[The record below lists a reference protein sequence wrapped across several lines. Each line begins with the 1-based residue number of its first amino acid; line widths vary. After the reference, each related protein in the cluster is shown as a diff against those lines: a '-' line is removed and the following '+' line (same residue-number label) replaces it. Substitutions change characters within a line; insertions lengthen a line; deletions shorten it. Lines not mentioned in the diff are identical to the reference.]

1 MTSPSEPLRATGRL
15 PALAVINPS
24 GNRTRMPLEPLPFTI
39 GRQGDNNLVLRD
51 NRASRA
57 HARVVAENGDY
68 YVEDLDSRHGVFVNG
83 HRVKRHKLID
93 ADRIDFGFQDSY
105 RLVFTLEDDEIRR
118 FMEQMSTQAAA
129 GATNLSKLRS
139 LVEVARALQ
148 SSLSTQD
155 VLAAVVDAALSV
167 TGAERGFLLLKN
179 EEELD
184 VSVARDRRGA
194 ALGPDDLGVP
204 RTLIHRAL
212 RTRRDML
219 SMTFDPLGEGG
230 IRPEMSVA
238 DLELRSVVCV
248 PLIHVRTGSP
258 CRTPSHS
265 RSTTPWESSTWIR
278 AARPRTC
285 RLAIARFCKRWRSK
299 RPPFLKMP
307 DCSKKNAPSGT
318 SKKSWISRA
327 PFSRDLLP
335 NDLPSEGWFR
345 AAGSSISSRQV
356 GGDYYDVHPAGP
368 HAYACVIAD
377 VSGKGVSAALL
388 AALLQGA
395 FLLASEGPAQIEDVM
410 CSINRFLTERAKGE
424 KYATVFYCTVD
435 RSGLLR
441 WSNAGHPKP
450 ILVRANSELISLEST
465 GLPLGM
471 LEVASYEVKSMQLQP
486 GDKLVLYSDGLSEAE
501 SEDGEFFDRKAFR
514 ETLLANAALGC
525 KEFHSK
531 LVEAVEDFSEGRGIG
546 RRYYDAGAGVSA
558 LAARLRRCA
567 ATANIVP
574 AAAATPRATAT
585 PGTGSAGAGG
595 SDTTPDSSMCAGS
608 RT

>member
-57 HARVVAENGDY
+57 HARIVAENGDY
-68 YVEDLDSRHGVFVNG
+68 FVEDLESRHGVFVNG

-194 ALGPDDLGVP
+194 ALGPSDLGVP

-248 PLIHVRTGSP
+248 PLIHVRTGSGSMQDTIAHSLNDTVGVLYMDSRGSAADLSVGNREILQTLALEASTILENARLLEEE
-258 CRTPSHS
+258 RTKRHL
-265 RSTTPWESSTWIR
+265 EEELDL
-278 AARPRTC
+278 ART
-285 RLAIARFCKRWRSK
+285 IQQ
-299 RPPFLKMP
+299 
-307 DCSKKNAPSGT
+307 G
-318 SKKSWISRA
+318 
-327 PFSRDLLP
+327 LLP
-335 NDLPSEGWFR
+335 NALPSDGWFR
-345 AAGSSISSRQV
+345 AAGCSITSRQV

-410 CSINRFLTERAKGE
+410 SSINRFLTERAKGE

-435 RSGLLR
+435 LSGLLR

-450 ILVRANSELISLEST
+450 ILVRAGSELISLEST

-514 ETLLANAALGC
+514 ETLLANVALGC
-525 KEFHSK
+525 MEFHSK
-531 LVEAVEDFSEGRGIG
+531 LVEAVEDFSEG
-546 RRYYDAGAGVSA
+546 AE
-558 LAARLRRCA
+558 L
-567 ATANIVP
+567 
-574 AAAATPRATAT
+574 
-585 PGTGSAGAGG
+585 
-595 SDTTPDSSMCAGS
+595 SDDITTLVLEYQP
-608 RT
+608 

>member
-1 MTSPSEPLRATGRL
+1 MTSPSEPLRDTGRL

-57 HARVVAENGDY
+57 HARIVAENGDY
-68 YVEDLDSRHGVFVNG
+68 FVEDLDSRHGVFVNG

-194 ALGPDDLGVP
+194 ALGPSDLGVP

-248 PLIHVRTGSP
+248 PLIHVRTGSMQDTIAQSLNDTVGVLYMDSRGSAADLSVGNREILQTLALEASTILENARLLEEE
-258 CRTPSHS
+258 RTKRHL
-265 RSTTPWESSTWIR
+265 EEELDL
-278 AARPRTC
+278 ART
-285 RLAIARFCKRWRSK
+285 IQQ
-299 RPPFLKMP
+299 
-307 DCSKKNAPSGT
+307 G
-318 SKKSWISRA
+318 
-327 PFSRDLLP
+327 LLP
-335 NDLPSEGWFR
+335 NALPSDGWFR
-345 AAGSSISSRQV
+345 AAGSSITSRQV

-410 CSINRFLTERAKGE
+410 SSINRFLTERAKGE
-424 KYATVFYCTVD
+424 KYATVFYCTVEL
-435 RSGLLR
+435 SGLLR

-450 ILVRANSELISLEST
+450 ILVRAASELISLEST

-525 KEFHSK
+525 KEFHAK
-531 LVEAVEDFSEGRGIG
+531 LVEAVEDFSEG
-546 RRYYDAGAGVSA
+546 AE
-558 LAARLRRCA
+558 L
-567 ATANIVP
+567 
-574 AAAATPRATAT
+574 
-585 PGTGSAGAGG
+585 
-595 SDTTPDSSMCAGS
+595 SDDITTLVLEYQP
-608 RT
+608 

>member
-1 MTSPSEPLRATGRL
+1 MTPPTERRLATGRL

-24 GNRTRMPLEPLPFTI
+24 GNRSRLPLEPLPFSI

-51 NRASRA
+51 NRASRE
-57 HARVVAENGDY
+57 HARIIGENGDY
-68 YVEDLDSRHGVFVNG
+68 FIEDLESRHGVFVNG
-83 HRVKRHKLID
+83 RRVKRQKLTD

-129 GATNLSKLRS
+129 GASNLSKLRS

-148 SSLSTQD
+148 SSLSTND

-167 TGAERGFLLLKN
+167 TGAERGFLLLKK
-179 EEELD
+179 EEDLE

-194 ALGPDDLGVP
+194 PLGQTDLGVP

-248 PLIHVRTGSP
+248 PLIHVRTGSMQDTIATSLNDTVGVLYMDSRGSAADLSVGNREILQTLALEASTILENARLLEEERAKQHMEEELNLA
-258 CRTPSHS
+258 RT
-265 RSTTPWESSTWIR
+265 IQQ
-278 AARPRTC
+278 
-285 RLAIARFCKRWRSK
+285 
-299 RPPFLKMP
+299 
-307 DCSKKNAPSGT
+307 G
-318 SKKSWISRA
+318 
-327 PFSRDLLP
+327 LLP
-335 NDLPSEGWFR
+335 NCLPSDGWFR

-356 GGDYYDVHPAGP
+356 GGDYFDVHPAG
-368 HAYACVIAD
+368 HDAYACVIAD

-395 FLLASEGPAQIEDVM
+395 FLLASEGPAQIEEVM
-410 CSINRFLTERAKGE
+410 ASINRFLIERAKGE

-450 ILVRANSELISLEST
+450 ILVRGTSELISLEST

-471 LEVASYEVKSMQLQP
+471 LEVAAYEVKSMQLQP
-486 GDKLVLYSDGLSEAE
+486 GDKVVLYSDGLSEAE
-501 SEDGEFFDRKAFR
+501 NAEGEFFDRKGFR
-514 ETLLANAALGC
+514 ETLRANSSLGC
-525 KEFHSK
+525 VEFHAK
-531 LVEAVEDFSEGRGIG
+531 LVEAVEDFSQ
-546 RRYYDAGAGVSA
+546 DAE
-558 LAARLRRCA
+558 L
-567 ATANIVP
+567 
-574 AAAATPRATAT
+574 
-585 PGTGSAGAGG
+585 
-595 SDTTPDSSMCAGS
+595 SDDITTLVLEYLP
-608 RT
+608 

>member
-1 MTSPSEPLRATGRL
+1 MTSPSEQPRATERL

-24 GNRTRMPLEPLPFTI
+24 GNRSRIPLEPLPFTI

-57 HARVVAENGDY
+57 HARIVSENGDY
-68 YVEDLDSRHGVFVNG
+68 FVEDLDSRHGVFVNG
-83 HRVKRHKLID
+83 QRVKRHKLTD

-148 SSLSTQD
+148 SSLSTHD

-179 EEELD
+179 NEELD

-248 PLIHVRTGSP
+248 PLIHVRTGSMQDTIAQSLNDTVGVLYMDSRGSAADLSVGNREILQTLALEASTILENARLLEEERGKRHLEEELDLA
-258 CRTPSHS
+258 RT
-265 RSTTPWESSTWIR
+265 IQQ
-278 AARPRTC
+278 
-285 RLAIARFCKRWRSK
+285 
-299 RPPFLKMP
+299 
-307 DCSKKNAPSGT
+307 G
-318 SKKSWISRA
+318 
-327 PFSRDLLP
+327 LLP

-345 AAGSSISSRQV
+345 AAGSSITSRQV
-356 GGDYYDVHPAGP
+356 GGDYFDVHPAGP
-368 HAYACVIAD
+368 DAFACVIAD

-410 CSINRFLTERAKGE
+410 SSINRFLTERAKGE

-435 RSGLLR
+435 RSGQLR

-450 ILVRANSELISLEST
+450 ILVRANSELISLDST

-486 GDKLVLYSDGLSEAE
+486 GDKVVLYSDGLSEAE
-501 SEDGEFFDRKAFR
+501 SEDGEFFDRKGFR
-514 ETLLANAALGC
+514 ETLRANAALGC
-525 KEFHSK
+525 VEFHSK
-531 LVEAVEDFSEGRGIG
+531 LVEAAEDFSEGEE
-546 RRYYDAGAGVSA
+546 
-558 LAARLRRCA
+558 LADD
-567 ATANIVP
+567 I
-574 AAAATPRATAT
+574 
-585 PGTGSAGAGG
+585 
-595 SDTTPDSSMCAGS
+595 TTLVLEYQPD
-608 RT
+608 